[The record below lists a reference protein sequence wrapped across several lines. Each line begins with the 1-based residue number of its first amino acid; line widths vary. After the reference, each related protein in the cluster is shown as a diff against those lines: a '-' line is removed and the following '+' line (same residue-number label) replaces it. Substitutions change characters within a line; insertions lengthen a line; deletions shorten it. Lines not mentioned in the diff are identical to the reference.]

1 MAIEVPVALPTGMAP
16 SGRPQARE
24 HTLSNGLS
32 ILTREVRTSPIVSF
46 WVWYRV
52 GGRHEVPGTTGASH
66 WVEHMV
72 FKGTDRFPKGV
83 ADKTIAGCGGVR
95 NGMTWV
101 DYTAYYE
108 TMPSRHIDIAI
119 AIEADRMTN
128 ARFLPDEVA
137 SERGV
142 VISERE
148 GSENQPGYALFEET
162 SAAAYKLHAYGQ
174 PVVGY
179 KHDLRTMTRDTLF
192 NHYRRFYVPNNAI
205 VVAVGDFDTD
215 EMVSA
220 IDKEFGP
227 IPRGA
232 DPSIVAA
239 IEPVQEGE
247 RRVTVRR
254 PGPVPILSQAY
265 HVPAN
270 THPDTPA
277 LWLLGA
283 VLSAG
288 RSSRLYT
295 ALVTTGLAQSAGAGS
310 SDTRDPYLFRVS
322 VTSRSETD
330 PPRLE
335 AATIAVL
342 ERLAQDGVTDAELTK
357 VRRQFRAGYVF
368 GSEGV
373 TNQARSLG
381 QHEISDTWRRADTY
395 LAELDQVTAED
406 VQRVCATYL
415 VERNRTTGWFLP
427 EGDSR

>member
-1 MAIEVPVALPTGMAP
+1 MAIEVPAALPTGMAQC
-16 SGRPQARE
+16 GRSQARE

-205 VVAVGDFDTD
+205 VVAVGD
-215 EMVSA
+215 
-220 IDKEFGP
+220 
-227 IPRGA
+227 
-232 DPSIVAA
+232 
-239 IEPVQEGE
+239 
-247 RRVTVRR
+247 
-254 PGPVPILSQAY
+254 
-265 HVPAN
+265 H
-270 THPDTPA
+270 
-277 LWLLGA
+277 GA
-283 VLSAG
+283 VD
-288 RSSRLYT
+288 
-295 ALVTTGLAQSAGAGS
+295 V
-310 SDTRDPYLFRVS
+310 D
-322 VTSRSETD
+322 
-330 PPRLE
+330 
-335 AATIAVL
+335 
-342 ERLAQDGVTDAELTK
+342 QDGVE
-357 VRRQFRAGYVF
+357 RQSGRDIGQHLVAKAFVDGPHRRAGRRREGREPFDGGPTQGF
-368 GSEGV
+368 GRFAPDMQRRGEVGLLV
-373 TNQARSLG
+373 PRRVAAPHAVLLVGPQAGRKG
-381 QHEISDTWRRADTY
+381 HELVGFGAQRAN
-395 LAELDQVTAED
+395 E
-406 VQRVCATYL
+406 
-415 VERNRTTGWFLP
+415 NP
-427 EGDSR
+427 

>member
-32 ILTREVRTSPIVSF
+32 ILTREVRISPIVSF

-192 NHYRRFYVPNNAI
+192 NHYRKFYVPNNAI

-227 IPRGA
+227 ISRGA

-239 IEPVQEGE
+239 VEPVQEGE

-342 ERLAQDGVTDAELTK
+342 EQLAQDGVTDSELTK

-395 LAELDQVTAED
+395 LAELDQVTAKD

>member
-1 MAIEVPVALPTGMAP
+1 
-16 SGRPQARE
+16 
-24 HTLSNGLS
+24 
-32 ILTREVRTSPIVSF
+32 
-46 WVWYRV
+46 
-52 GGRHEVPGTTGASH
+52 
-66 WVEHMV
+66 MV

-192 NHYRRFYVPNNAI
+192 NHYRKFYVPNNAI

-239 IEPVQEGE
+239 VEPVQEGE

-342 ERLAQDGVTDAELTK
+342 EQLAQDGVTDSELTK

-395 LAELDQVTAED
+395 LAELDQVTAKD